1 MINENIKHFRKE
13 KGFSQEELA
22 VKLHVVR
29 QTVSKWEN
37 GLSVPDA
44 DVLIR
49 LANVLDVSVSQ
60 LLGIETEQNNHQA
73 LADQLAD
80 LNEQLALKNQ
90 QERRHLQAGRKRGTI
105 LFLTFLAMLVAL
117 IVKNELVSLLL
128 TGVCMIGATIILY
141 RNLALLTT
149 ETTDDLRIG
158 TLRVTT
164 LINIG
169 FLIIGILVACLTAL
183 DVITFSEN
191 GEKIFAMAFISCI
204 MLAAGILCPR
214 LPYNRH
220 TGLRLPWTI
229 RDEETWK
236 IAHNILGYISLPIVL
251 LYVACTLTVPDFKLV
266 TFCAM
271 ILWIGIPGGISG
283 IYYLRKYH
291 GHLG

>member
-1 MINENIKHFRKE
+1 MINENIKHFRKA
-13 KGFSQEELA
+13 KGLNQEELA

-60 LLGIETEQNNHQA
+60 LLGIETEPNNHQA
-73 LADQLAD
+73 LADQLAG

-90 QERRHLQAGRKRGTI
+90 QERNRLQADRKRGTI

-128 TGVCMIGATIILY
+128 TGMCMISAAIILY
-141 RNLALLTT
+141 RNLALLTN

-169 FLIIGILVACLTAL
+169 FLIIGILVAL
-183 DVITFSEN
+183 
-191 GEKIFAMAFISCI
+191 
-204 MLAAGILCPR
+204 
-214 LPYNRH
+214 
-220 TGLRLPWTI
+220 
-229 RDEETWK
+229 
-236 IAHNILGYISLPIVL
+236 SLIH
-251 LYVACTLTVPDFKLV
+251 
-266 TFCAM
+266 
-271 ILWIGIPGGISG
+271 I
-283 IYYLRKYH
+283 
-291 GHLG
+291 